1 MKLNNLL
8 DSLSGQMQHPEFL
21 SSVQDARGFLV
32 HTDPRME
39 FLLMRTGKSEYHH
52 NAMPLLQVT
61 FKDSFMFILDLGR
74 ETLELQAGKFILNQ
88 DSIWLLERKSSLADA
103 VKVPLKNVLKLDIR
117 IPGDKHLQRGR
128 VSDFLERI

>member
-32 HTDPRME
+32 HTDPGME